1 MLQVGRYINVKAVM
15 AVRTEMNVTLQN
27 MTEESGF
34 LTS

>member
-1 MLQVGRYINVKAVM
+1 MLQIGKYINVKTVR
-15 AVRTEMNVTLQN
+15 AVRTEMNVKHQN